1 MTSYKTET
9 LVHARGRDWVV
20 LPSEREDLL
29 RLKPLDGREEDVRGI
44 FLPLARE
51 GEIRPSQFGPPT
63 GADLGSARAARLLFD
78 ASRLS
83 LRSAAGPFR
92 CAAKLGF
99 RPRSYQMV
107 PLVMALKQREGIRL
121 LLADDVGIG
130 KTIEALLIARELLE
144 RREIRRFAV
153 LCPPH
158 LCEQW
163 QTELKEKFGIDATRR
178 KSPRASSTRTAKG
191 SRRRAERKR
200 NAPPPP
206 IKGRGSH
213 FNRITRAAD
222 RQNSG
227 GKEPLRRRSEEPFLS

>member
-1 MTSYKTET
+1 MLYKTGT
-9 LVHARGRDWVV
+9 LVHTRGRDWVV
-20 LPSEREDLL
+20 LPSERDDLL

-44 FLPLARE
+44 FLPLSKD

-63 GADLGSARAARLLFD
+63 ADDLGSARAARLLFD

-121 LLADDVGIG
+121 LLADDVGVG
-130 KTIEALLIARELLE
+130 KTVEALLIARELLE

-153 LCPPH
+153 VCPRHPDRGGARQRH
-158 LCEQW
+158 YES
-163 QTELKEKFGIDATRR
+163 DAG
-178 KSPRASSTRTAKG
+178 PRSHG
-191 SRRRAERKR
+191 GRRRDGGFQWGPGIVGAARR
-200 NAPPPP
+200 
-206 IKGRGSH
+206 GRWG
-213 FNRITRAAD
+213 
-222 RQNSG
+222 
-227 GKEPLRRRSEEPFLS
+227 